1 MPGAIRRA
9 ALRPLAK
16 INLDLRVLH
25 KNSDG
30 FHEIRTVF
38 HTISLA
44 DSLEVEYQPARP
56 KEIVLDDP
64 AAIPDNLVVRAAQAT
79 LDALGIAARVRMR
92 LRKRIPMGG
101 GLGGGSSD
109 AAAVLLAIP
118 ALAGRLLPLEET
130 MRIAASLGSD
140 VPFFLLGGAAV
151 GTGRGAE
158 LYPLPDLAP
167 EPLLVIVPEV
177 RVSTAEA
184 YRALDL
190 RRSRRADFSPRGTLV
205 ALGSEAEASRGLKP
219 ALLRGSG
226 PADHSGLGSFRSY
239 VWTLEQQ
246 RSAAAAGGFSA
257 NDFEASVFE
266 RHPQLGRIRARLA
279 KLGAAGARLTGSG
292 SALVALFHSA
302 AERRRAEQAI
312 KGDRVFRNCRVLR
325 ARLINRRSYRRQL
338 GL

>member
-9 ALRPLAK
+9 AVRPLAK

-25 KNSDG
+25 KNPDG

-38 HTISLA
+38 QTISLA
-44 DSLEVEYQPARP
+44 DSLEVEYEPARRT
-56 KEIVLDDP
+56 EIILDDP
-64 AAIPDNLVVRAAQAT
+64 AAIPDNLVVRAARAA
-79 LDALGIAARVRMR
+79 LDALGIAGRLRMR
-92 LRKRIPMGG
+92 LTKRIPMGG

-109 AAAVLLAIP
+109 AAAVLLAVP
-118 ALAGRLLPLEET
+118 ALAGRVLPLEET
-130 MRIAASLGSD
+130 MRIAANLGSD

-151 GTGRGAE
+151 GAGRGAE
-158 LYPLPDLAP
+158 LYPLPDLPP

-184 YRALDL
+184 YR
-190 RRSRRADFSPRGTLV
+190 V
-205 ALGSEAEASRGLKP
+205 LG
-219 ALLRGSG
+219 RGSS

-239 VWTLEQQ
+239 VWALEQR

-257 NDFEASVFE
+257 NDFEATVFE

-279 KLGAAGARLTGSG
+279 KLGAACARLTGSG

-302 AERRRAEQAI
+302 EERKRAEAEI
-312 KGDRVFRNCRVLR
+312 EGDRVFRNCRVLR
-325 ARLINRRSYRRQL
+325 AKLINRRSYRRQL

>member
-1 MPGAIRRA
+1 MPGVIRRA

-25 KNSDG
+25 KNPDG

-44 DSLEVEYQPARP
+44 DSLELEYQPARP

-64 AAIPDNLVVRAAQAT
+64 ASIPDNLVVRAAQAT
-79 LDALGIAARVRMR
+79 LDALGIAGRLRMR
-92 LRKRIPMGG
+92 LTKRIPMGG

-109 AAAVLLAIP
+109 AAAVLLAVP
-118 ALAGRLLPLEET
+118 TLARRVLPLEET

-151 GTGRGAE
+151 GAGRGAE

-184 YRALDL
+184 YRAL
-190 RRSRRADFSPRGTLV
+190 G
-205 ALGSEAEASRGLKP
+205 
-219 ALLRGSG
+219 RGSS
-226 PADHSGLGSFRSY
+226 PADPSGLENFRSY
-239 VWTLEQQ
+239 VWALEQR
-246 RSAAAAGGFSA
+246 RSAAAAGGISA

-292 SALVALFHSA
+292 SALVALFHSM
-302 AERRRAEQAI
+302 AERRRVEEQI
-312 KGDRVFRNCRVLR
+312 EGDPVFRNCRVLR

>member
-9 ALRPLAK
+9 SLRPLAK

-25 KNSDG
+25 KNPDG

-44 DSLEVEYQPARP
+44 DSLEMEYQPARRTDIIL
-56 KEIVLDDP
+56 EDP
-64 AAIPDNLVVRAAQAT
+64 AAIPDNLVERAARAA
-79 LDALGIAARVRMR
+79 LDALGIAARLRIR
-92 LRKRIPMGG
+92 LTKRIPMGG

-109 AAAVLLAIP
+109 AAAVLLAVP
-118 ALAGRLLPLEET
+118 ALARRVLPLEET
-130 MRIAASLGSD
+130 MRIAQSLGSD

-151 GTGRGAE
+151 GAGRGAE

-184 YRALDL
+184 YRAL
-190 RRSRRADFSPRGTLV
+190 G
-205 ALGSEAEASRGLKP
+205 
-219 ALLRGSG
+219 RGSS
-226 PADHSGLGSFRSY
+226 PADPAGLASFRSY
-239 VWTLEQQ
+239 VWALEQR

-257 NDFEASVFE
+257 NDFEATVFE
-266 RHPQLGRIRARLA
+266 QHPQLGRIRARLA
-279 KLGAAGARLTGSG
+279 KLGAAQARLTGSG
-292 SALVALFHSA
+292 SALVALFHSV
-302 AERRRAEQAI
+302 AERRRAEEAI
-312 KGDRVFRNCRVLR
+312 GSDRVFRNCRVLR

>member
-25 KNSDG
+25 KNPDG

-44 DSLEVEYQPARP
+44 DSLELEYEPARST
-56 KEIVLDDP
+56 EIVLDDP
-64 AAIPDNLVVRAAQAT
+64 AAIPDNLVLRAARAA
-79 LDALGIAARVRMR
+79 LEALGALGIAARVRMR
-92 LRKRIPMGG
+92 LTKRIPMGG

-118 ALAGRLLPLEET
+118 ALAGRVLPLEDT
-130 MRIAASLGSD
+130 MRIATSLGSD

-151 GTGRGAE
+151 GAGRGAE
-158 LYPLPDLAP
+158 LYPLPDLTP

-184 YRALDL
+184 YRALG
-190 RRSRRADFSPRGTLV
+190 RG
-205 ALGSEAEASRGLKP
+205 P
-219 ALLRGSG
+219 G
-226 PADHSGLGSFRSY
+226 PADHSGIASFRSY
-239 VWTLEQQ
+239 VWTLEQR

-279 KLGAAGARLTGSG
+279 KLGAAQARLTGSG

-302 AERRRAEQAI
+302 AERRRSEEAI
-312 KGDRVFRNCRVLR
+312 ESDRVFRNCRVLR

>member
-25 KNSDG
+25 KNPDG

-44 DSLEVEYQPARP
+44 DSLEVEYEPARST
-56 KEIVLDDP
+56 EIVLDDP
-64 AAIPDNLVVRAAQAT
+64 AAIPDNLVVRAARAA
-79 LDALGIAARVRMR
+79 LDAVGIAARLRMR
-92 LRKRIPMGG
+92 LTKRIPMGG

-109 AAAVLLAIP
+109 AAAVLLAVP
-118 ALAGRLLPLEET
+118 TLARRVLPLEET

-151 GTGRGAE
+151 GAGRGAE

-177 RVSTAEA
+177 QVSTAEA
-184 YRALDL
+184 YRAL
-190 RRSRRADFSPRGTLV
+190 G
-205 ALGSEAEASRGLKP
+205 
-219 ALLRGSG
+219 RGSG
-226 PADHSGLGSFRSY
+226 PADHSGTSKAGLASFRSY
-239 VWTLEQQ
+239 VWALEQG

-279 KLGAAGARLTGSG
+279 KLGAAQARLTGSG
-292 SALVALFHSA
+292 SALVALFHST
-302 AERRRAEQAI
+302 AERERAEQAI
-312 KGDRVFRNCRVLR
+312 AGDRVLRNCRVLR
-325 ARLINRRSYRRQL
+325 ARLINRRSYRRRL

>member
-25 KNSDG
+25 KNADG

-44 DSLEVEYQPARP
+44 DSLEVEYQPARRT
-56 KEIVLDDP
+56 EIILEDP
-64 AAIPDNLVVRAAQAT
+64 AAIPDNLVERAARAM
-79 LDALGIAARVRMR
+79 LDALGIAARLRMR
-92 LRKRIPMGG
+92 LTKRIPMGG

-109 AAAVLLAIP
+109 AAAVLLAVP
-118 ALAGRLLPLEET
+118 VLARRVLPLEET
-130 MRIAASLGSD
+130 MRIAQSLGSD

-151 GTGRGAE
+151 GAGRGEE

-184 YRALDL
+184 YRAL
-190 RRSRRADFSPRGTLV
+190 G
-205 ALGSEAEASRGLKP
+205 
-219 ALLRGSG
+219 RGSS
-226 PADHSGLGSFRSY
+226 PVDPSGLASFRSY
-239 VWTLEQQ
+239 VWTLEQK
-246 RSAAAAGGFSA
+246 RSAAAAGEFSG
-257 NDFEASVFE
+257 NDFESIVFE

-279 KLGAAGARLTGSG
+279 KLGAAQARLTGSG
-292 SALVALFHSA
+292 SALIALFHST
-302 AERRRAEQAI
+302 AERRRAEEAI
-312 KGDRVFRNCRVLR
+312 ERDRAFRNCRVLR
-325 ARLINRRSYRRQL
+325 AKLINRRSYRRMLEQNR
-338 GL
+338 G

>member
-25 KNSDG
+25 KNPDG

-44 DSLEVEYQPARP
+44 DSLDLEYQPARRT
-56 KEIVLDDP
+56 EIILEDP

-79 LDALGIAARVRMR
+79 LDALGIAARLRMR
-92 LRKRIPMGG
+92 LTKRIPMGG

-109 AAAVLLAIP
+109 AAAVLLALP
-118 ALAGRLLPLEET
+118 ALAGRMLPLEET

-151 GTGRGAE
+151 GAGRGAE
-158 LYPLPDLAP
+158 LYPLPDLGP

-177 RVSTAEA
+177 QVSTAEA
-184 YRALDL
+184 YRALG
-190 RRSRRADFSPRGTLV
+190 RG
-205 ALGSEAEASRGLKP
+205 P
-219 ALLRGSG
+219 G
-226 PADHSGLGSFRSY
+226 PADPSCLASFRSY
-239 VWTLEQQ
+239 VWALEQR
-246 RSAAAAGGFSA
+246 RSAAAAGALSA
-257 NDFEASVFE
+257 NDFEATVFE
-266 RHPQLGRIRARLA
+266 RHPQPGRIRARLA
-279 KLGAAGARLTGSG
+279 KLGAASARLTGSG

-302 AERRRAEQAI
+302 AERRSAEAEI
-312 KGDRVFRNCRVLR
+312 EGDRVFRNCRVLR